1 MSENITRKSFLTG
14 TAALG
19 ALGLA
24 ACSSGGGAAGG
35 SDAAAAPTYEGLP
48 DPSEYPLEP
57 DGADVAAL
65 WTSEKVRDG
74 WFRYTNPDGGA
85 TLGVMDEA
93 KIIQVAGLAFKD
105 MNGDGKLDLYE
116 DWRQPAEVRSEALAA
131 MMDPATEIGPLLFHG
146 GTQSDQTSTD
156 TSNFDLV
163 EKGSRAGVSRLAAN
177 PDSYAS
183 SVAWINEVQKVCEA
197 SKYGI
202 PYMNSSD
209 PYSLFNVP
217 SSIGLAATM
226 DKDIW
231 RKAGMWQARAWRSTG
246 VSIELGPQVDVYSNP
261 IGTRTSGSVCED
273 PAINRDFTKA
283 FGGGMQSTW
292 GDDEAT
298 EDLGWGKDSVAVML
312 KHFVGEGSNEGGRDD
327 HSDMGKWDVFPGSNF
342 EAHLIPFLD
351 GGMNLDSSTGQMAA
365 VMPCYGIAYDPND
378 PEALGEHVGSA
389 YSERNMNIL
398 RSTGWDG
405 MLCTDWM
412 ILTGIAHGVKNLT
425 EPERLAKMYKN
436 TISQYGGGFE
446 PEMAAEVYGML
457 VEELGEEEAAAL
469 YRDAARRIFNVLN
482 RLNMFDNPFCD
493 REIAKAV
500 FENQA
505 AWDFGMDAAT
515 KSIIMLK
522 NKDGVISEA
531 GLDGKVYVPANFNTP
546 SPGFFGPNPASVDP
560 GFTAIDGWDVVADAI
575 GEASGE
581 AGDDGNPTW
590 QESDITR
597 LTKEELADVKY
608 AVLKISNPY
617 DAYQGV
623 DGGAKFANVIM
634 GIPAEK
640 EAEYKPLSL
649 QYRPFTADGDY
660 VREHSLNPEDEFG
673 VLEDRSVKGQSTYAT
688 NENDLD
694 LVIAVREALPEDAKL
709 ILCIDAD
716 RPMCFHEVE
725 PYADVILLGFAGIV
739 DAAYANIINGTA
751 EPSGLLPFQMPKDME
766 TVMTQLE
773 DVPRDMDCYVDADGN
788 TYDFC
793 FGLNW
798 GGVIDDERV
807 ATYKVAP
814 LTKPETSY
822 SA

>member
-1 MSENITRKSFLTG
+1 MAQLTRRTFLAG
-14 TAALG
+14 TAA
-19 ALGLA
+19 AAAAAAGLA
-24 ACSSGGGAAGG
+24 ACDGGVTDIFAAP
-35 SDAAAAPTYEGLP
+35 DAA
-48 DPSEYPLEP
+48 SYPIDP
-57 DGADVAAL
+57 DGEGVEAL
-65 WTSEKVRDG
+65 WTAEETRDG
-74 WFRYTNPDGGA
+74 WTRVTAEGA
-85 TLGVMDEA
+85 PELGVMDTS
-93 KIIQVAGLAFKD
+93 KIIQVNGLAFKD
-105 MNGDGKLDLYE
+105 LDGDGKLSLWE
-116 DWRQPAEVRSEALAA
+116 DWRQTAEARSEALAA
-131 MMDPATEIGPLLFHG
+131 IMDPATEIGPLLFHG
-146 GTQSDQTSTD
+146 GTQSNQTSTD
-156 TSNFDLV
+156 TSSFDLV
-163 EKGSRAGVSRLAAN
+163 ERGSRAGVSRLSAD

-183 SVAWINEVQKVCEA
+183 AVAWINEVQKVCEA
-197 SKYGI
+197 STYGI

-231 RKAGMWQARAWRSTG
+231 RKAGMWQARAWRASG

-273 PAINRDFTKA
+273 PALNRDFTAA

-298 EDLGWGKDSVAVML
+298 DDQGWGKDSVAVML

-351 GGMNLDSSTGQMAA
+351 GGLNLDSKTGQMAA

-378 PEALGEHVGSA
+378 PEGLGEHVGSA

-412 ILTGIAHGVKNLT
+412 ILTGIAHGVRDLT
-425 EPERLAKMYKN
+425 EVERLAKMYKN

-446 PEMAAEVYGML
+446 PEMAAEAYAL
-457 VEELGEEEAAAL
+457 LTDELGAEEAEAL
-469 YRDAARRIFNVLN
+469 YREGARRNFTILN
-482 RLNMFDNPFCD
+482 RLNMFDNPYSD
-493 REIAKAV
+493 RTVAKEI

-505 AWDFGMDAAT
+505 AWDFGMEAAT

-522 NKDGVISEA
+522 NKDNTISSA
-531 GLDGKVYVPANFNTP
+531 GLSGKVYVPANFNTP
-546 SPGFFGPNPASVDP
+546 SPGFFGPNPASIDP
-560 GFTAIDGWDVVADAI
+560 GFTAIDGWDVIADAI

-581 AGDDGNPTW
+581 ADEEGNATW

-597 LTKEELADVKY
+597 LTKEELADVAY
-608 AVLKISNPY
+608 AVVKVNNPS
-617 DAYQGV
+617 DIYQGV
-623 DGGAKFANVIM
+623 DGGAKFVNVIFGM
-634 GIPAEK
+634 PAEK
-640 EAEYKPLSL
+640 EAEWKPLSL
-649 QYRPFTADGDY
+649 QYRPYTADGDY
-660 VREHSLNPEDEFG
+660 VRDPSLNPEDEFG
-673 VLEDRSVKGQSTYAT
+673 VLENRSVKGASTYAT

-709 ILCIDAD
+709 ILCVDAD
-716 RPMCFHEVE
+716 RPMCFHEIE
-725 PYADVILLGFAGIV
+725 PYADVILLGFAGIT

-751 EPSGLLPFQMPKDME
+751 EPSGLLPFQMPSSME

-773 DVPRDMDCYVDADGN
+773 DVPRDMDCYTDSEGN
-788 TYDFC
+788 VYDFT
-793 FGLNW
+793 FGLDW
-798 GGVIDDERV
+798 SGKIDDDRV
-807 ATYKVAP
+807 KTYNVAP
-814 LTKPETSY
+814 LTEPETEVVFG
-822 SA
+822 